1 MKTVR
6 NTVRNLLIGY
16 GVYIASWWVA
26 DVLVIAYGKLTQR
39 IIYRGEFA
47 GAVVMPF
54 VMTFPVSRSDI
65 VLPFISHDG
74 LKRTNPSQQKP
85 TTSL

>member
-1 MKTVR
+1 MDGAR
-6 NTVRNLLIGY
+6 
-16 GVYIASWWVA
+16 S
-26 DVLVIAYGKLTQR
+26 LTD
-39 IIYRGEFA
+39 E
-47 GAVVMPF
+47 MLD
-54 VMTFPVSRSDI
+54 VSRSDI